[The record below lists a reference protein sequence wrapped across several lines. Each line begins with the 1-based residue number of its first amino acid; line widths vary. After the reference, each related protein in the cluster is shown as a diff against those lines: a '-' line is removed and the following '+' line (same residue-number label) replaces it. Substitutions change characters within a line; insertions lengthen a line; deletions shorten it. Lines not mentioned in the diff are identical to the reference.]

1 MSRKGS
7 GNAALA
13 DPRREAQE
21 IIRSSQAL
29 RLRAEGVIAALIA
42 ALLEGTLDECVAD
55 AVDGL
60 LYTELKALGLEA
72 SVLCGPAFCSPKPS
86 GSERLRERS

>member
-7 GNAALA
+7 GNGALV

-29 RLRAEGVIAALIA
+29 RLRAEGVIA

-72 SVLCGPAFCSPKPS
+72 SVLYSPAFCSPKPS